1 MRPVIL
7 LGLAIGCGGGG
18 GGIDGPPTIDGD
30 QGRLDAPGDPLIGAG
45 SVELV
50 QGGYQF
56 VEGPQWRD
64 ATADLLFSDIDGDT
78 IYRYDPATGD
88 APVVF
93 RSPSQNSNGLA
104 LDTAGDLIA
113 CEHGSRSVTRTT
125 TAGTTTIVDHY
136 MGMRLNSPNDAIVAG
151 DGTIYFT
158 DPPYGITDA
167 ERELPFVGVFR
178 IDPAGNLTADHEG
191 ALAERPNGV
200 VLDDRFARLLV
211 ADTSDGNVY
220 QYTTTGGTLGP
231 RTPYLTTSGNPDG
244 MAIDTNG
251 NLFVATAT
259 GIEAFAATGDRW
271 GVIAVPEQPANC
283 AFGDADHQTL
293 YITART
299 GLYRVRL
306 AGAGL
311 VRN

>member
-1 MRPVIL
+1 MRTFL
-7 LGLAIGCGGGG
+7 LAGLAIGCGGGG
-18 GGIDGPPTIDGD
+18 GSTIDAPPFDGD
-30 QGRLDAPGDPLIGAG
+30 VGAHVDAPGDPLVGVG
-45 SVELV
+45 DVELV

-64 ATADLLFSDIDGDT
+64 ATADLVFSDIDGNT

-88 APVVF
+88 PPVAF
-93 RSPSQNSNGLA
+93 RTPSQNSNGLA

-136 MGMRLNSPNDAIVAG
+136 QGMRLNSPNDAIVAL

-167 ERELPFVGVFR
+167 QRELPFVGVFR
-178 IDPAGNLTADHEG
+178 IDPSGALSTIHEG
-191 ALAERPNGV
+191 ALTERSNGV
-200 VLDDRFARLLV
+200 VLDDRAARLLV

-220 QYTTTGGTLGP
+220 QYALAGGP
-231 RTPYLTTSGNPDG
+231 RTPFLTTSGNPDG
-244 MAIDTNG
+244 MAIDTNA

-259 GIEAFAATGDRW
+259 GIEVFAATGDRW

-283 AFGDADHQTL
+283 AFGDADHRTL

-306 AGAGL
+306 AGPG
-311 VRN
+311 VPRS